1 MQNSELF
8 FNYLSWSNPWLVA
21 IALNTILLAIA
32 IIAPKKLLTDAGQFH
47 GWLLGVIIWGC
58 LGWQG
63 YAVVMF
69 YFLVGSGVTRI
80 GKAQKEAEGIAEK
93 RSGARGPENVWGS
106 ALTATLCAVGVLA
119 FSILGKTGDILG
131 ETGKMPVPQS
141 VISLLLLGYAASFCT
156 KLSDTC
162 ASEIGKAYGK
172 RTFLITTLQP
182 VPRGTE
188 GAVSLEGTIAGIVGS
203 ILMALVSSAVGLID
217 LTGIVFCVVAA
228 FIATNIESVIGATVQ
243 SKFEWLT
250 NEVVNFFN
258 TLIGAIAAIVL
269 ASAWTTFFA

>member
-8 FNYLSWSNPWLVA
+8 FNYLSWSNAWLVA

-32 IIAPKKLLTDAGQFH
+32 AIAPKKLLTPAGQLH
-47 GWLLGVIIWGC
+47 GWLLGVIIWGS

-106 ALTATLCAVGVLA
+106 ALTATLCALTVLVL
-119 FSILGKTGDILG
+119 SILG
-131 ETGKMPVPQS
+131 ETGKMPVPQY
-141 VISLLLLGYAASFCT
+141 VISWLLLGYAASFCT
-156 KLSDTC
+156 KLSDTT

-172 RTFLITTLQP
+172 RTFLITTLRP

-188 GAVSLEGTIAGIVGS
+188 GAVSLEGTLAGIVAS
-203 ILMALVSSAVGLID
+203 IAIALVSWAVGLID
-217 LTGIVFCVVAA
+217 LTGIAFCVIAA

-243 SKFEWLT
+243 SQLEWLT

-258 TLIGAIAAIVL
+258 TLIGAIAAIIL
-269 ASAWTTFFA
+269 AWAWKAFLA

>member
-1 MQNSELF
+1 MQNSEFF
-8 FNYLSWSNPWLVA
+8 FNYLSFSNPWVVA
-21 IALNTILLAIA
+21 IALNTVLLAIA
-32 IIAPKKLLTDAGQFH
+32 ALAPKKLLTPAGLFH
-47 GWLLGVIIWGC
+47 AWLLGVIIWGC

-106 ALTATLCAVGVLA
+106 ALTGTLCALTVLA
-119 FSILGKTGDILG
+119 LSLVGDNAQTIEGTGIL
-131 ETGKMPVPQS
+131 PVPQD
-141 VISLLLLGYAASFCT
+141 VISLLLLGYTASFST
-156 KLSDTC
+156 KLADTTS
-162 ASEIGKAYGK
+162 SEIGKAYGK

-188 GAVSLEGTIAGIVGS
+188 GAVSLEGTLAGVAASIAI
-203 ILMALVSSAVGLID
+203 ALLARAVGLIN
-217 LTGIVFCVVAA
+217 LTGIAFCVIAA
-228 FIATNIESVIGATVQ
+228 FIATNMESVIGATVQ

-258 TLIGAIAAIVL
+258 TLIGAIVAIIL
-269 ASAWTTFFA
+269 ASVWKAFLA